1 MEKFAKMSLEEFGA
15 ALASK
20 EAVPGGGGV
29 SALAGALAA
38 ALICYLVQSLF
49 GLGLCLVVPIAWIYM
64 GLICAPSEVMAR
76 AG

>member
-38 ALICYLVQSLF
+38 ALGEMVCGLTSGKKKYAEYEADITEAERVQLNKI
-49 GLGLCLVVPIAWIYM
+49 L
-64 GLICAPSEVMAR
+64 
-76 AG
+76 